1 LTVRSQN
8 LRVMAE
14 SRSRFICKFQ
24 VVIQFF
30 SRIVRSTR
38 ATRRSSKRRLRVF
51 DFLQLQP
58 RSCVASFC
66 RVKTRPRIY
75 DRSLRAE
82 FACLKCR
89 RCIRGRFPRRWRVSR
104 ADPSDFSCYAGDL
117 NGGRPPKTVT
127 SQDRWRSNRRL
138 TTPSFPVFTHAVR

>member
-1 LTVRSQN
+1 
-8 LRVMAE
+8 MAE
-14 SRSRFICKFQ
+14 SRSQFICNFQ

-30 SRIVRSTR
+30 FPYCKIDTSNASIVECFHDRPKDDS
-38 ATRRSSKRRLRVF
+38 AFGIF
-51 DFLQLQP
+51 DFLQLQ
-58 RSCVASFC
+58 RSC